1 MTLQIKRIIMNRKYI
16 LGLAF
21 GVFLM
26 TSCSEDTMDRI
37 NRDEA
42 NPSLEMIDAKFLIT
56 DAEVAT
62 SYSVING
69 NYAWYVSSYTE
80 QEFGTGNNQLKNAE
94 VRNFAEMA
102 SSTTFSNEWNATY
115 LNLYNLK
122 TIMDKCADGG
132 TNSGQTDLLG
142 MAQALTALNLGV
154 LTDLHGDVPY
164 SECFGDI
171 SAPKIDSQE
180 SIYNEIFSLL
190 DKAQANFADGNKTIE
205 TQDILF
211 GNDCEKWAAFVHAL
225 KARYLLHTYGVNKS
239 VLSDVLKEADAAI
252 SGGFEGCNLDVFNG
266 VSADNSWSAYHWSRC
281 YVGSSKTVDDLM
293 VSREDPREP
302 FYNYNGMGGSMIG
315 EPGNDSQ
322 AQLTETL
329 NYPMWLD
336 NGVAY
341 QHLFSKAE
349 IYFIRAEVKA
359 RLGQDAK
366 ADFEEG
372 VKAAIEDVA
381 KASDDAISDE
391 DVTAYLAN
399 VSALFDANPL
409 SEILVQKYLS
419 QIRDEQIECY
429 NDIRR
434 CKYVDGSYPVAMT
447 NPKNTQAGVNRW
459 PLRIP
464 YGESD
469 VTSNPNVAAAFGSG
483 SEGGKYI
490 FTDPVW
496 WAGGTSTAK

>member
-1 MTLQIKRIIMNRKYI
+1 
-16 LGLAF
+16 
-21 GVFLM
+21 
-26 TSCSEDTMDRI
+26 
-37 NRDEA
+37 
-42 NPSLEMIDAKFLIT
+42 
-56 DAEVAT
+56 
-62 SYSVING
+62 
-69 NYAWYVSSYTE
+69 
-80 QEFGTGNNQLKNAE
+80 
-94 VRNFAEMA
+94 
-102 SSTTFSNEWNATY
+102 
-115 LNLYNLK
+115 
-122 TIMDKCADGG
+122 
-132 TNSGQTDLLG
+132 
-142 MAQALTALNLGV
+142 
-154 LTDLHGDVPY
+154 
-164 SECFGDI
+164 
-171 SAPKIDSQE
+171 
-180 SIYNEIFSLL
+180 
-190 DKAQANFADGNKTIE
+190 
-205 TQDILF
+205 
-211 GNDCEKWAAFVHAL
+211 
-225 KARYLLHTYGVNKS
+225 
-239 VLSDVLKEADAAI
+239 
-252 SGGFEGCNLDVFNG
+252 
-266 VSADNSWSAYHWSRC
+266 
-281 YVGSSKTVDDLM
+281 
-293 VSREDPREP
+293 
-302 FYNYNGMGGSMIG
+302 
-315 EPGNDSQ
+315 
-322 AQLTETL
+322 
-329 NYPMWLD
+329 MWLD
-336 NGVAY
+336 NGAAY